1 MDLKGLENIIY
12 TRTKYGETFKGDHLA
27 FNTTYSGEETSNA
40 DLKVSWFKSKDWMY
54 SIQYKIAAAETKYFW
69 KWSARWINRSAND

>member
-12 TRTKYGETFKGDHLA
+12 TRTKYGETFKGDHTA

-40 DLKVSWFKSKDWMY
+40 ALKVS
-54 SIQYKIAAAETKYFW
+54 
-69 KWSARWINRSAND
+69 